1 MTIPLAYL
9 LHQSGDPPSV
19 NVQLWAPASANN
31 TSSRGAAIDAG
42 LESWMKDGN
51 LIVKMAAA
59 PFYFVLAA
67 ELPT

>member
-1 MTIPLAYL
+1 MTIPLAHL
-9 LHQSGDPPSV
+9 LHQSGDPPTAK
-19 NVQLWAPASANN
+19 VQLWAPASADM
-31 TSSRGAAIDAG
+31 SSRGAAIDAG

-59 PFYFVLAA
+59 PLYFVLVA